1 MRLNSPFLQKGLPMH
16 LETHYDRTYARLTR
30 PFRTRPWAI
39 RGLFLLNGGLVI
51 LMYIAYPL
59 LLWQLWQ
66 QGGLAGNTAL
76 QKAFWIPALSFLL
89 LTLVRSKIN
98 RPRPYE
104 AWPLQPL
111 LPRNKQGESFPSRH
125 VFSSTI
131 IAMTYLYFQPPLGL
145 AFLAVSL
152 ASAVVRVLAGVH
164 YPSDVAAGMGV
175 GVLAG
180 LFYWAI
186 A

>member
-1 MRLNSPFLQKGLPMH
+1 MH

-104 AWPLQPL
+104 PCSPCCPGTSRENPSPAAMC
-111 LPRNKQGESFPSRH
+111 FPPP
-125 VFSSTI
+125 SS
-131 IAMTYLYFQPPLGL
+131 P
-145 AFLAVSL
+145 
-152 ASAVVRVLAGVH
+152 
-164 YPSDVAAGMGV
+164 
-175 GVLAG
+175 
-180 LFYWAI
+180 
-186 A
+186 

>member
-1 MRLNSPFLQKGLPMH
+1 MH

-66 QGGLAGNTAL
+66 QAAWPVIPPPESLLDPGPFLPAAHPGPQQNQPA
-76 QKAFWIPALSFLL
+76 PALRVLD
-89 LTLVRSKIN
+89 
-98 RPRPYE
+98 
-104 AWPLQPL
+104 LQPL

-145 AFLAVSL
+145 AFLP
-152 ASAVVRVLAGVH
+152 SAWPVR
-164 YPSDVAAGMGV
+164 
-175 GVLAG
+175 
-180 LFYWAI
+180 W
-186 A
+186 